1 MKKFTGY
8 IFAVVIALSSC
19 THSNYIDAI
28 PHNCNALIAVDTKEL
43 KGLIGKDLLS
53 SLLSI
58 DDKAGY
64 GLDLSEKIYLFE
76 AADGNVGLCA
86 KVADEDNLEKV
97 LDRLV
102 EQGIAVKSRKRRGK
116 NFFVLKDSWL
126 IGYSSEALLIMGPMT
141 AESQGT
147 VQNRMAKYLDAE
159 NETGVKGTPIYEK
172 LISINAP
179 IALVTRIGAIPEKFV
194 LPFTMGIPKDADLN
208 HILLAV
214 QMQLDDDVLR
224 IEGEIFSFHK
234 NIDKELKKAYS
245 IYRPIKNR
253 YLKAMPATASVGL
266 FMNVNGKDLIKQ
278 IHDNRSLSMLLAGA
292 NIVIDMDN
300 ILKSVDGDMAFILP
314 SLWEEGM
321 FKMSMV
327 ADLATANWLKD
338 VEYWKKSC
346 PSDAQ
351 IENVGPQVYAYHDKN
366 TTFYFGVTPDLR
378 FYSGPVLQ
386 NAKATLHGVNN
397 PIAPKIQNEIQGK
410 KLVMV
415 LQLSPLMSQEKDIS
429 LLLNPFLGNLKTVVY
444 SVK

>member
-19 THSNYIDAI
+19 THSDYINAI

-43 KGLIGKDLLS
+43 KGLIGKDFLS
-53 SLLSI
+53 SLFSI
-58 DDKAGY
+58 DDKTDY

-86 KVADEDNLEKV
+86 KVVDEDNLEKV

-126 IGYSSEALLIMGPMT
+126 IGYSSEALLIMGPVT

-147 VQNRMAKYLDAE
+147 VQNRMAKYLDADD
-159 NETGVKGTPIYEK
+159 ETGVKGTPIYEK

-179 IALVTRIGAIPEKFV
+179 MALVTRIGALPEKFT
-194 LPFTMGIPKDADLN
+194 LPFTMGIPKDADPN

-214 QMQLDDDVLR
+214 RMQLDDDVLR
-224 IEGEIFSFHK
+224 IEGEIFSFNK

-253 YLKAMPATASVGL
+253 YLKAMPATASVGV

-278 IHDNRSLSMLLAGA
+278 IHDNRSLSTLLAGV
-292 NIVIDMDN
+292 NTVIDMDN

-314 SLWEEGM
+314 SLSEEGM

-346 PSDAQ
+346 PTGAQ
-351 IENVGPQVYAYHDKN
+351 IENVGPQVYAYRDKN

-397 PIAPKIQNEIQGK
+397 PIALKIQNEIQGK

-415 LQLSPLMSQEKDIS
+415 LQLSSLMSQEKDIA
-429 LLLNPFLGNLKTVVY
+429 LLLKPFLGNLKTVVY

>member
-1 MKKFTGY
+1 MKKFAGY

-19 THSNYIDAI
+19 THSDYINAI

-43 KGLIGKDLLS
+43 KGLIGKDFLS
-53 SLLSI
+53 SLFSI
-58 DDKAGY
+58 DDKTDY

-86 KVADEDNLEKV
+86 KVVDEDNLEKV

-147 VQNRMAKYLDAE
+147 VQNRMAKYLDADD
-159 NETGVKGTPIYEK
+159 ETGAKGTPIYEK

-179 IALVTRIGAIPEKFV
+179 IALVTRIGAIPEKFA

-224 IEGEIFSFHK
+224 IEGEIFSFNK

-292 NIVIDMDN
+292 NTVIDMDN

-346 PSDAQ
+346 PSDVQ

-415 LQLSPLMSQEKDIS
+415 LQLSSLMSQEKNIS

>member
-43 KGLIGKDLLS
+43 KGLIGKDFLS
-53 SLLSI
+53 SLFSI
-58 DDKAGY
+58 DDKTDY

-126 IGYSSEALLIMGPMT
+126 IGYSSETLLIMGPVT
-141 AESQGT
+141 AGSQGT
-147 VQNRMAKYLDAE
+147 VQNRMAKYLDAD

-179 IALVTRIGAIPEKFV
+179 MALVTRIGALPEKFT
-194 LPFTMGIPKDADLN
+194 LPFTMGIPKDADPN

-214 QMQLDDDVLR
+214 RMQLDDDVLR
-224 IEGEIFSFHK
+224 IEGEIFSFNK

-253 YLKAMPATASVGL
+253 YLKAMPATASVGV

-278 IHDNRSLSMLLAGA
+278 IHDNRSLSTLLAGV
-292 NIVIDMDN
+292 NTVIDMDN

-346 PSDAQ
+346 PTGAQ
-351 IENVGPQVYAYHDKN
+351 IENVGPQVYAYRDKN

-397 PIAPKIQNEIQGK
+397 PIALKIQNEIQGK

-415 LQLSPLMSQEKDIS
+415 LQLSSLMSQEKDIA
-429 LLLNPFLGNLKTVVY
+429 LLLKPFLGNLKTVVY